1 MDIDKALEIIKN
13 IEPDYS
19 LKNQVLQGMTL
30 LSKLADEPGEPIF
43 EHDQMWYTGFEE
55 TVKKMDED
63 TVTMMAKLFW
73 FEDEDA
79 WSHFS

>member
-43 EHDQMWYTGFEE
+43 AHDQMWYTGFEE